1 VPELLATTNESVEEA
16 ERLILG
22 IQNHWLLRGS
32 MPAKGQPGVSLG
44 VSQRESP
51 YERLPSKAAVKQK
64 EKTLDERRR

>member
-22 IQNHWLLRGS
+22 IQNHWLLKGS
-32 MPAKGQPGVSLG
+32 MPAKGEAGVPLE

-51 YERLPSKAAVKQK
+51 YERPPL
-64 EKTLDERRR
+64 EKSNEGKGDAPR